1 MRIAPLRP
9 QHRAPLSALL
19 AATRAFGADEIQVAL
34 SLFDLSSGSDG
45 PSGSAASA
53 AVNPAASAAVNPAA
67 SAAVNLMDY
76 EFVGAFG
83 DADALLGYACF
94 GPTPSTDGTYDL
106 YWLAVDPGAQKQ
118 GVGRALVR
126 EVEQL
131 LADRGARML
140 VAETSGRPG
149 YARTREFYLAAGY
162 VEAARV
168 RDFYAPAD
176 DRIML
181 HRRITG
187 RERGVA
193 TR

>member
-1 MRIAPLRP
+1 MRIAVLRP

-19 AATRAFGADEIQVAL
+19 TATRAFSLDEIQVAL
-34 SLFDLSSGSDG
+34 SLFDLSLSSTGG
-45 PSGSAASA
+45 GAPG
-53 AVNPAASAAVNPAA
+53 AVDAPV
-67 SAAVNLMDY
+67 DY
-76 EFVGAFG
+76 EFIGAF
-83 DADALLGYACF
+83 DERQSLVGYACF
-94 GPTPSTDGTYDL
+94 GPTPSTDGTWDL
-106 YWLAVDPGAQKQ
+106 YWLAVDPAAQGLGA
-118 GVGRALVR
+118 GRALVAD
-126 EVEQL
+126 VERR
-131 LADRGARML
+131 LAERGARML
-140 VAETSGRPG
+140 VAETSGRAD
-149 YARTREFYLAAGY
+149 YAGTRAFYLATGY

>member
-19 AATRAFGADEIQVAL
+19 TATRAFGADEIQVAL
-34 SLFDLSSGSDG
+34 SLFDLSLSSTGGELRGAGDA
-45 PSGSAASA
+45 P
-53 AVNPAASAAVNPAA
+53 
-67 SAAVNLMDY
+67 LDY

-83 DADALLGYACF
+83 SDDSLIGYACF

-106 YWLAVDPGAQKQ
+106 YWLAVDPGAQGQ
-118 GVGRALVR
+118 GAGRALVGA
-126 EVEQL
+126 VERIL
-131 LADRGARML
+131 GERGARML
-140 VAETSGRPG
+140 VAETSGRAD
-149 YARTREFYLAAGY
+149 YAGTRAFYLATGY
-162 VEAARV
+162 TVAATV